1 MGEKKHDFFF
11 SLFAIMC
18 VRACIDAFYHFYQPP
33 PHHPGTHDAD
43 RSGSLGTNIVI
54 YTSGKPGGANNG
66 MNVSS
71 PRGGKCKNVSFYPRR
86 VESKFGR
93 VVFFAKK
100 KSMGTCGKSHYYGG
114 WEKKNKNNRTKK
126 QMRGGPTRFH
136 TLRVPPRAFRNPA
149 ALFILRRITLLAAAS
164 AVAAATSSESLR
176 ISRTRLSP
184 KQYNNNNNNIGCLY
198 YVLLLLLLLF
208 YCTSYRA
215 GVQISLNRIW
225 NLFIRID
232 RLQL

>member
-1 MGEKKHDFFF
+1 MVSCSSSRTHTLANRYTRRRDNGGKKTRFL
-11 SLFAIMC
+11 LFAFRYY
-18 VRACIDAFYHFYQPP
+18 VRARVYRCILSFLSAP

-114 WEKKNKNNRTKK
+114 WEKKQKQPNKETNAWWTY
-126 QMRGGPTRFH
+126 PISYIASASP
-136 TLRVPPRAFRNPA
+136 RVP
-149 ALFILRRITLLAAAS
+149 
-164 AVAAATSSESLR
+164 
-176 ISRTRLSP
+176 
-184 KQYNNNNNNIGCLY
+184 
-198 YVLLLLLLLF
+198 
-208 YCTSYRA
+208 
-215 GVQISLNRIW
+215 
-225 NLFIRID
+225 
-232 RLQL
+232 

>member
-1 MGEKKHDFFF
+1 MGGKKTRFL
-11 SLFAIMC
+11 LFAFRY
-18 VRACIDAFYHFYQPP
+18 VRARVYRCILSFLSSPLPAPEIP
-33 PHHPGTHDAD
+33 DAD

-93 VVFFAKK
+93 VVFSAKK
-100 KSMGTCGKSHYYGG
+100 KNLWAHAV
-114 WEKKNKNNRTKK
+114 N
-126 QMRGGPTRFH
+126 
-136 TLRVPPRAFRNPA
+136 
-149 ALFILRRITLLAAAS
+149 RITTAGGKKKTKITEQWNKCVVDLPDFIHCECLPARSVTPLRFLFLAGLLLAVAS
-164 AVAAATSSESLR
+164 TAGVAAATSSESLR

-184 KQYNNNNNNIGCLY
+184 KQYNNNNNNNIGCLY
-198 YVLLLLLLLF
+198 YVLLLLF
-208 YCTSYRA
+208 YCSSYRA